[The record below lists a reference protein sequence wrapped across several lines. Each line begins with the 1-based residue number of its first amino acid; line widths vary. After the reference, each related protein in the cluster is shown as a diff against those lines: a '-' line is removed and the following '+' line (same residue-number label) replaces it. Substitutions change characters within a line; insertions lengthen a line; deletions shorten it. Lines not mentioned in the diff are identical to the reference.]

1 MDPHRKPKSTTAQP
15 PARAVTT
22 LAPLRV
28 MRTVGVLASHPDG
41 LTLAELSARTG
52 VPKSSLF
59 SLLRTLQGGGYV
71 SAVDGVYVLGPES
84 FVLGAVIARGRAF
97 PGNLRPLLS
106 RLHGEC
112 GHTVLLSVASD
123 NWREIVY
130 VDLLESVNSLRFQV
144 SVGARD
150 PLYGT
155 ALGLSMLA
163 VAPPAVQ
170 DRYVKEVQLKRLGGA
185 TITTKTELSHVLG
198 EARARGVLTIPSGI
212 NENVTAIA
220 SPVFD
225 ADGRVTAAVGLAGL
239 SSEVT
244 RDQARLSALVARTG
258 SQMSRALGWAP
269 T

>member
-1 MDPHRKPKSTTAQP
+1 MDTPRKSKSSTAQP
-15 PARAVTT
+15 PARSVTT

-41 LTLAELSARTG
+41 LSLAELSARTG

-59 SLLRTLQGGGYV
+59 SLLRTLESGGYV
-71 SAVDGVYVLGPES
+71 GSAEGIYALGPES

-106 RLHGEC
+106 RLHREC
-112 GHTVLLSVASD
+112 GQTVLLSVSSD
-123 NWREIVY
+123 SWREIVY
-130 VDLLESVNSLRFQV
+130 VDLLESASSLRFQV

-163 VAPPAVQ
+163 FAPQDVQ
-170 DRYVKEVQLKRLGGA
+170 ERYVKQVQLKRLGGA
-185 TITTKTELSHVLG
+185 TITTKAELAHVLG
-198 EARARGVLTIPSGI
+198 EVRTRGVLTIPSGI

-220 SPVFD
+220 APVFD

-258 SQMSRALGWAP
+258 GQMSRALGWAP
-269 T
+269 A